1 MTMSD
6 WSLGSVPVLL
16 IAFAGC
22 SSGATNRS
30 PEVASARPHSS
41 ADSERRPRF
50 ETRCLAMHECQAEAA
65 RLCPAGYDTPEYVA
79 SPIAPL
85 GRDSVTNAPTPIFR
99 SDATMALRFTC
110 RRSDASGI

>member
-1 MTMSD
+1 M
-6 WSLGSVPVLL
+6 LARSVSFAALPFLL
-16 IAFAGC
+16 VAVTGC
-22 SSGATNRS
+22 SSGSTNAS

-41 ADSERRPRF
+41 ADRERRPRF
-50 ETRCLAMHECQAEAA
+50 ETRCQAMHECEAEAA

-85 GRDSVTNAPTPIFR
+85 GRDAVTNAPTPILR